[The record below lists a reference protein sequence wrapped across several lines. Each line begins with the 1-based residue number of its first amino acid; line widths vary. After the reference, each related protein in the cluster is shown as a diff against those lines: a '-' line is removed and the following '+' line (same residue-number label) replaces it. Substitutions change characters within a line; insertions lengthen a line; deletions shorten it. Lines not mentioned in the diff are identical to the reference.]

1 MENTSRKSVSNLANV
16 IAYAL
21 IGAIAFVVMK
31 LEIPIMPGV
40 GFLKF
45 DFSDVII
52 TIGMFLFGALP
63 GIFIAFIR
71 SLLSLIF
78 SGFNPMSIVG
88 QLAAFLASIS
98 FALPFYLLSKNINK
112 NNRKTLKGYLMP
124 IAGLILGIIAM
135 AAVLSLINAF
145 ILTPVYAMFSVPNM
159 PSIGSYGDL
168 LRFTENVYLKQFLH
182 LPSLSAYI
190 FGIIV
195 PFNFLKGAIN
205 SVVVFLLFEAVLR
218 NIKPF
223 VRRRFNIKN

>member
-1 MENTSRKSVSNLANV
+1 MENVSRKRSSNLANV

-21 IGAIAFVVMK
+21 IGAISFVVMK

-52 TIGMFLFGALP
+52 TIGMFVFGAGP
-63 GIFIAFIR
+63 GIFIAFVR

-78 SGFNPMSIVG
+78 SGFNPMSLVG

-98 FALPFYLLSKNINK
+98 FALPFYLFSKNIN
-112 NNRKTLKGYLMP
+112 NDNRKTLKGHLMP
-124 IAGLILGIIAM
+124 IVGLIVGIIAM
-135 AAVLSLINAF
+135 TAVLSLMNAF
-145 ILTPVYAMFSVPNM
+145 ILTPVYAIFSVPNM
-159 PSIGSYGDL
+159 PSINSYAAL
-168 LRFTENVYLKQFLH
+168 LSFTQKVYLGQFLH
-182 LPSLSAYI
+182 LPSMSAYI

-195 PFNFLKGAIN
+195 PFNLIKGAIN
-205 SVVVFLLFEAVLR
+205 SIVVFLLFEAVLK

-223 VRRRFNIKN
+223 VRRKFNIRD